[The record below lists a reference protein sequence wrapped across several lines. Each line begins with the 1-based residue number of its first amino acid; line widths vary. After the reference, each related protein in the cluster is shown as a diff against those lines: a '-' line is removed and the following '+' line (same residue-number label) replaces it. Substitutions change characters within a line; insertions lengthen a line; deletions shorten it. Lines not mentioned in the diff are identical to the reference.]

1 MPFRGRVAQLGPMPA
16 LAAHFYEKLWAA
28 EILTRFHSVREAI
41 PDHWTVGGH
50 VVGLTT
56 DGWWVEYK
64 DLVHGVGL
72 SVVKENEIQQFMR
85 NEDIAYVTHM
95 LQHVLRIEE
104 LSNGLVD
111 PTMMAMQIGNL
122 LRNYPPHLDDGTRE
136 NPQRLELDI
145 RAFLLQEPPPGEETL
160 LEVYGGYE
168 QTLPGL
174 NTQQHTRVV
183 FHDMDPEAGLQPE
196 WLVGPDE
203 RHRCMIIK
211 ANADCTVGLD
221 LLINAQCNIP
231 RDEIIV
237 KRAYFSEFD
246 LLNPA
251 EGLFKDN
258 DMESFEVDDGP
269 ERFLHED
276 IIIPPADGQL
286 IRGMYLHFHCIRP
299 EGAVQG
305 HNHMMQCHGDDPVQ
319 WTIGNEDEDTDA
331 AIFPDMPYL
340 IMVVD
345 DRAVIQCMAFFET
358 MHTILLGTHKRVGAD
373 SLFSRWD
380 IGIDILSHIFIPLQP
395 KSYKVCLLLYFDVD
409 V

>member
-1 MPFRGRVAQLGPMPA
+1 MPFRRRVAQLDPMPA

-72 SVVKENEIQQFMR
+72 SVVKENEMQQTAR
-85 NEDIAYVTHM
+85 NEDIAYITHM
-95 LQHVLRIEE
+95 LQHVLHIEE
-104 LSNGLVD
+104 LTNGLVD
-111 PTMMAMQIGNL
+111 PTIMAMQMGNL
-122 LRNYPPHLDDGTRE
+122 LRNYPPQEKDGTRE
-136 NPQRLELDI
+136 YPQRLELDI
-145 RAFLLQEPPPGEETL
+145 SAFLMHEPPPGEETL
-160 LEVYGGYE
+160 LEVYGGPE

-174 NTQQHTRVV
+174 NTQQDTRVL
-183 FHDMDPEAGLQPE
+183 FYDNDPEAGLRPE

-203 RHRCMIIK
+203 SHRCMIIK

-246 LLNPA
+246 LLDPTPV
-251 EGLFKDN
+251 LFKDN
-258 DMESFEVDDGP
+258 DFTDD
-269 ERFLHED
+269 FLLED

-286 IRGMYLHFHCIRP
+286 IRGMYFHIHCIRP
-299 EGAVQG
+299 QGAVQG

-319 WTIGNEDEDTDA
+319 WTIGNEDEDTAA

>member
-1 MPFRGRVAQLGPMPA
+1 MPFRRRVAQLGPMPA

-72 SVVKENEIQQFMR
+72 SVVKENEMQQTAR
-85 NEDIAYVTHM
+85 NEDIAYITHM

-104 LSNGLVD
+104 LTNGLVD
-111 PTMMAMQIGNL
+111 PTIMAMQMGNL
-122 LRNYPPHLDDGTRE
+122 LRNYPPQEKDGTRE
-136 NPQRLELDI
+136 YPQRLELDI
-145 RAFLLQEPPPGEETL
+145 RAFLMHEPPPGEETL
-160 LEVYGGYE
+160 LEVYGGPE

-174 NTQQHTRVV
+174 NTQQDTRVL
-183 FHDMDPEAGLQPE
+183 FYDNDPEAGLRPE

-203 RHRCMIIK
+203 SHRCMIIK

-246 LLNPA
+246 LLDPTPV
-251 EGLFKDN
+251 LFKDN
-258 DMESFEVDDGP
+258 DFTDD
-269 ERFLHED
+269 FLLED

-286 IRGMYLHFHCIRP
+286 IRGMYLHIHCIRP
-299 EGAVQG
+299 QGAVQG

-319 WTIGNEDEDTDA
+319 WTIGNEDEDTAA

-345 DRAVIQCMAFFET
+345 DRAVIQYLAFFET
-358 MHTILLGTHKRVGAD
+358 MHTVLLGTHKRVGAD